1 MDGHTHETFK
11 PPVPLTLSDI
21 GLEMTLMTG
30 ILLNIFSSR
39 TYPILWISREL
50 YPFQSRLHKN

>member
-11 PPVPLTLSDI
+11 PPVPLKLSDI

-30 ILLNIFSSR
+30 ILLKTIFAK
-39 TYPILWISREL
+39 TLPIL
-50 YPFQSRLHKN
+50 